1 MAAGQINLPD
11 LVRRWNDGDQA
22 AFERLIAVLYED
34 LRRLAHAHLQ
44 RERSGHTLTTT
55 ALVHEAYVQLAE
67 RTGPAW
73 QGRAQFFA
81 LISKVMRHVL
91 VDYARRRSAAKRGG
105 AEVHVPLGPDVA
117 AVESEIFELLAV
129 DQALDRLTAHHER
142 LGRIVEC
149 RFFGGMA
156 EAEIAEALGV
166 SERTVE
172 RDWKRARAYL
182 HALLSADAAP
192 GS

>member
-1 MAAGQINLPD
+1 MGAGQTDLPD
-11 LVRRWNDGDQA
+11 LVRRWNDGDQMA
-22 AFERLIAVLYED
+22 LDRLIALLYED
-34 LRRLAHAHLQ
+34 LHRLAHAHLA
-44 RERSGHTLTTT
+44 RERAGHTLTTT
-55 ALVHEAYVQLAE
+55 ALVHEVYVQIAE
-67 RTGPAW
+67 RTGPVW

-81 LISKVMRHVL
+81 LVSKVMRHVL
-91 VDYARRRSAAKRGG
+91 VDYARRRGAAKRGG
-105 AEVHVPLGPDVA
+105 AEVHVPLAPDAA
-117 AVESEIFELLAV
+117 AVESEVFELLAV
-129 DQALDRLTAHHER
+129 DQALDRLSARHER

-182 HALLSADAAP
+182 HAMLSAEAAP